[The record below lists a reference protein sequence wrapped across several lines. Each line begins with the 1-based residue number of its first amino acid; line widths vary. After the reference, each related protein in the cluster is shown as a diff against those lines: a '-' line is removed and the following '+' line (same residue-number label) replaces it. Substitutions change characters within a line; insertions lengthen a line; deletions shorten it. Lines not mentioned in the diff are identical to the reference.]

1 MSAPQQ
7 NQRHPDQQ
15 HPERAH
21 VGIVGG
27 GMLGLGLA
35 LRLQEQGCDV
45 TVFEGAARVGGLTA
59 AHDIGG
65 VTWDKFYH
73 VTLLSDAHLRALLDE
88 LGLGDSIHWRT
99 TRTGFYTDGHL
110 YSFSSAIDFARFPAL
125 SPIDKLRLGWTIMRA
140 SKITD
145 GEPLERIPVVDWLT
159 RLSGRH
165 TVERIWL
172 PLLRAKLGENYRR
185 ASASFIWA
193 IIARMYAARR
203 SGLKREMF
211 GYVEGGYDAVLGK
224 LRDHLTA
231 RGVEVV
237 TGRPVTVVESGSL
250 RLADGEVRAFD
261 AIVLTVPCPRVAAL
275 CPQLTPAERDR
286 LAGVVY
292 QGVVCPSLL
301 LTQPLAEYYVTNIT
315 DAWVPFTGVIEMTT
329 LVDPATFGGRT
340 LVYLPRYLAQ
350 DDPQWARSDDEFI
363 AESVSALAR
372 MYPRFRPEHVV
383 ATQVARVR
391 EVLAVTTLDYT
402 RTLLPPLPTSIPD
415 VYVVNSA
422 QIANGTLNVNETLAL
437 ATRQAAALSPHLAP
451 QLRRTRSAVSVA

>member
-1 MSAPQQ
+1 MS
-7 NQRHPDQQ
+7 
-15 HPERAH
+15 AH
-21 VGIVGG
+21 VGVVGG

-35 LRLQEQGCDV
+35 LRLREQGCEV
-45 TVFEGAARVGGLTA
+45 TVFEGASQIGGLTA

-65 VTWDKFYH
+65 VTWDRFYH
-73 VTLLSDAHLRALLDE
+73 VTLLSDTHLRALLGE
-88 LGLGDSIHWRT
+88 LGLEAHIQWRT
-99 TRTGFYTDGHL
+99 TRTGFYTGGQL

-125 SPIDKLRLGWTIMRA
+125 SPIDKLRLGWTILRA
-140 SKITD
+140 SKISD

-159 RLSGRH
+159 ELSGRR

-211 GYVEGGYDAVLGK
+211 GYVTGGYDAVLRR
-224 LRDHLTA
+224 LREHLTA
-231 RGVEVV
+231 RGVELV
-237 TGRPVTVVESGSL
+237 TGRPVAGVESGSL
-250 RLADGEVRAFD
+250 RLADGEARSFD
-261 AIVLTVPCPRVAAL
+261 AVVLTVPCARVAAL
-275 CPQLTPAERDR
+275 CPHLTQAERDR
-286 LAGVVY
+286 LRGVVY

-301 LTQPLAEYYVTNIT
+301 LTQPLADYYVTNIT
-315 DAWVPFTGVIEMTT
+315 DGWVPFTGVIEMTT
-329 LVDPATFGGRT
+329 LVDPSTFGGRS

-350 DDPQWARSDDEFI
+350 DDPQWARSDAELV
-363 AESVSALAR
+363 AESVDALER
-372 MYPRFRPEHVV
+372 MYPHFRREQVV

-402 RTLLPPLPTSIPD
+402 RTLLPPLTTSMEH

-437 ATRQAAALSPHLAP
+437 ATRQAEALAP
-451 QLRRTRSAVSVA
+451 RLAAMSAVGVS

>member
-1 MSAPQQ
+1 MSP
-7 NQRHPDQQ
+7 
-15 HPERAH
+15 RAH

-35 LRLQEQGCDV
+35 LRLREQGADV
-45 TVFEGAARVGGLTA
+45 TVFEGASQLGGLTA

-65 VTWDKFYH
+65 VTWDRFYH
-73 VTLLSDAHLRALLDE
+73 VTLLSDSYLRALLDA
-88 LGLGDSIHWRT
+88 LGLESKIQWRT
-99 TRTGFYTDGHL
+99 TRTGFYTGGKL

-140 SKITD
+140 SRITD

-159 RLSGRH
+159 RLSGRR

-211 GYVEGGYDAVLGK
+211 GYVEGGYDAVLRR

-231 RGVEVV
+231 RGVELV
-237 TGRPVTVVESGSL
+237 TGRPVAEVETGSL
-250 RLADGEVRAFD
+250 RLADGETRAFD
-261 AIVLTVPCPRVAAL
+261 AIVLTVSCPRVVAL
-275 CPQLTPAERDR
+275 CPQLTHAERDR
-286 LAGVVY
+286 LLGVVY

-301 LTQPLAEYYVTNIT
+301 LTQPLADYYVTNIT
-315 DAWVPFTGVIEMTT
+315 DGWVPFTGVIEMTT
-329 LVDPATFGGRT
+329 LVDPSTFGGRS

-350 DDPQWARSDDEFI
+350 DDPQWARSDAEFI
-363 AESVSALAR
+363 AESVSALER
-372 MYPRFRPEHVV
+372 MYPNFRREHVV

-391 EVLAVTTLDYT
+391 EVLAVTTLDYS
-402 RTLLPPLPTSIPD
+402 RTLLPPLTTSIPG

-437 ATRQAAALSPHLAP
+437 AERQAAALAP
-451 QLRRTRSAVSVA
+451 QLRASSAVGVS